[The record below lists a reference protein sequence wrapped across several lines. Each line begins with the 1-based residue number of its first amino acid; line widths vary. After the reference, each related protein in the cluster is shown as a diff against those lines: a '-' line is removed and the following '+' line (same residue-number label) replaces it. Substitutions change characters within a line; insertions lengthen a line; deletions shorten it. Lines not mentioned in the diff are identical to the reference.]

1 MKSKHIITLVALT
14 VLLAGCDYS
23 NSENKSGLFYN
34 LFVKPI
40 DNLLHWLGSNL
51 HHDYG
56 LAIIIIVVLIRTI
69 MLPFMLAQTKNGHMM
84 RKTMEIAKPEIE
96 KIQEKVKRSRT
107 QEEKMEANQKM
118 MEVYKKYDI
127 NPVKNALGCLPILIQ
142 MPILFGLYVSLKWP
156 STGGLLTHPNF
167 LWFNLM
173 HPDLLITI
181 IAGTLYFF
189 QSFVNIG
196 NMPKEQR
203 QIGYIMMIISPVFII
218 YISISSPS
226 ALGLYWSISALYLI
240 IQTYF
245 SNKYFSKIAD
255 IKVSKINQKLNAS
268 KNTQTKNTQ
277 TIKKSKK

>member
-118 MEVYKKYDI
+118 MEDYKKYDI
-127 NPVKNALGCLPILIQ
+127 NPVKNALGCLPLLIQ
-142 MPILFGLYVSLKWP
+142 MPILVGLYVSLKWP
-156 STGGLLTHPNF
+156 CLLYTS
-167 LWFNLM
+167 
-173 HPDLLITI
+173 D
-181 IAGTLYFF
+181 AADD
-189 QSFVNIG
+189 
-196 NMPKEQR
+196 
-203 QIGYIMMIISPVFII
+203 
-218 YISISSPS
+218 SS
-226 ALGLYWSISALYLI
+226 L
-240 IQTYF
+240 
-245 SNKYFSKIAD
+245 
-255 IKVSKINQKLNAS
+255 V
-268 KNTQTKNTQ
+268 
-277 TIKKSKK
+277 

>member
-203 QIGYIMMIISPVFII
+203 QIGYIMMIISPIFII